1 MRHWLV
7 VQGLDSEMNHG
18 SSKRIL
24 LVGATGYAGRKL
36 ANYLLTNTDATI
48 ILSGRN
54 RVKLDELRSSIYR
67 HDVAHRTEVLQ
78 FDAADFD
85 FAALPE
91 FDLLVNAT
99 AKGRHNTALI
109 QACLEHQAD
118 WIDLQM
124 SNELLQPPT
133 ELQAEIERRGC
144 RFVIQAGFHPG
155 MLAVLVRYAGQQMDR
170 MDSAVVS
177 SVIRDKTGLP
187 FTSGFAELV
196 ESFRDYKSETYKDGC
211 WQKLKYA
218 DYPKIE
224 FEYGFG
230 KLLSYPVDMPE
241 LRCLTELSPGL
252 KNTAFFVAGF
262 NWFADYLVTPLI
274 MLSSH
279 IVPRHTPSLLG
290 HLLSWSTKH
299 FAKPPFGTIVQVD
312 AEGQRDGQ
320 PVCFRLTLFHEDA
333 YDLTAIPTVA
343 MIRQV
348 LQEELQPGIHLM
360 GLCCDPA
367 KLLADIGRMEVP
379 ITQKLRP
386 IH

>member
-1 MRHWLV
+1 
-7 VQGLDSEMNHG
+7 MNDN
-18 SSKRIL
+18 SSQRIL
-24 LVGATGYAGRKL
+24 LVGATGCAGRKL
-36 ANYLLTNTDATI
+36 TNYLLTNTDATI

-54 RVKLDELRSSIYR
+54 RVKLDELRSSLHI
-67 HDVAHRTEVLQ
+67 HALEHRTEYVEL
-78 FDAADFD
+78 DAANFD

-99 AKGRHNTALI
+99 ARGPHNTTLI
-109 QACLEHQAD
+109 MACLERRANWVD
-118 WIDLQM
+118 MQM
-124 SNELLQPPT
+124 SNELLQPPA
-133 ELQAEIERRGC
+133 ELRADIERRGC

-155 MLAVLVRYAGQQMDR
+155 MLAALVRYSAQQMDC
-170 MDSAVVS
+170 MDSAIVG
-177 SVIRDKTGLP
+177 SVIRDKAGLP

-196 ESFRDYKSETYKDGC
+196 ESFRDYKSEMYKDGR

-241 LRCLTELSPGL
+241 LRRLTELSPGL
-252 KNTAFFVAGF
+252 KNTGFFVAGF

-279 IVPRHTPSLLG
+279 IAPRHSPSLLG
-290 HLLSWSTKH
+290 HLLSWSTNH
-299 FAKPPFGTIVQVD
+299 FTKPPFGTVVQVD
-312 AEGQRDGQ
+312 AKGQRGGQ
-320 PVCFRLTLFHEDA
+320 AVGSRLSLFHEDA
-333 YDLTAIPTVA
+333 YVLTAIATVA
-343 MIRQV
+343 MIRQM
-348 LQEELQPGIHLM
+348 LREELQPGIHLM

-379 ITQKLRP
+379 ITQQLRP